1 MLFNIKLFVKITYY
15 FNLVYNATIL
25 SESIWAIAWR
35 SVTLQNI
42 LFDDVRDLTRELL
55 KFEFNM

>member
-1 MLFNIKLFVKITYY
+1 MLLNIKLFVKIPYH

-25 SESIWAIAWR
+25 RESIWAIAWR

-42 LFDDVRDLTRELL
+42 IFDDVRDLTRELL
-55 KFEFNM
+55 KLEFNM